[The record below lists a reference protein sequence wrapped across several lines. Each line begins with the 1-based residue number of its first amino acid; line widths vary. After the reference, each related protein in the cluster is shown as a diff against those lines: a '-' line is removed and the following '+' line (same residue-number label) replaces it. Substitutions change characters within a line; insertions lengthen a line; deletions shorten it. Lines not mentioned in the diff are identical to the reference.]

1 MCFKTSVPL
10 FKPYKN
16 PMEKG
21 LLLYNLQIMK
31 QGLDKF
37 KDLKAT

>member
-1 MCFKTSVPL
+1 MCFKTSIPL
-10 FKPYKN
+10 FNPYKN

-21 LLLYNLQIMK
+21 LLLYNLQIIK